1 MKLEQAFSSFVEKI
15 ETGEEGVF
23 WSERKGDS
31 VRWVFGWGKKTE
43 ASFETGPF
51 PLFSLTSFDGSVHRF
66 WHFEHSVS
74 SDEGIEDVNKSF
86 EQMCKTS
93 AKSLSS
99 TPIGDVFNISSCQD
113 TDTEKSFCEKIE
125 KIRQLSENGDV
136 WVLNLAHSLSGD
148 LTNEMEL
155 LNVFHNFLK
164 LEKDHCGGVIWT
176 NEQKMCSMSP
186 EVFLRQK
193 ENIVSTFPIK
203 GTGTREYLE
212 TNEKEIS
219 ELAMV
224 TDLLRNDLGQIAQ
237 RVWVEHERVL
247 VDRGSFFDAQA
258 QIYATLTPTLSQG
271 EKESF
276 LTWSQFHSLLPCGSI
291 SGAPKKRVVE
301 NILALEDFE
310 RGFYTGTFGV
320 RFSPTDSVFNILIR
334 TLFLEPSPQPSPS
347 GRGELRWKFP
357 VGAGITYE
365 SIPRL
370 EWAETLQKA
379 EILKRVQ
386 EMETRSRDRV
396 YKNGS

>member
-1 MKLEQAFSSFVEKI
+1 MKLEQAFASFVEKI
-15 ETGEEGVF
+15 ETGAEGVF
-23 WSERKGDS
+23 WSERKGES
-31 VRWVFGWGKKTE
+31 IRWVFGWGKKTE
-43 ASFETGPF
+43 CSFETGPF
-51 PLFSLTSFDGSVHRF
+51 PLFSLTSFEGNQHSF

-74 SDEGIEDVNKSF
+74 NEDRIESVNKSF

-93 AKSLSS
+93 GKN
-99 TPIGDVFNISSCQD
+99 VFNISTCQD
-113 TDTEKSFCEKIE
+113 TDTEKSFCSKIE

-136 WVLNLAHSLSGD
+136 WVLNLAHALSGD
-148 LTNEMEL
+148 LTDEKEL
-155 LNVFHNFLK
+155 LNVFHHFLL
-164 LEKDHCGGVIWT
+164 LEKDHCGGIIWT

-193 ENIVSTFPIK
+193 ENILSTFPIK

-224 TDLLRNDLGQIAQ
+224 TDLLRNDLGQIAK
-237 RVWVEHERVL
+237 RVWVENDRVL

-258 QIYATLTPTLSQG
+258 QIYAELPSN
-271 EKESF
+271 

-301 NILALEDFE
+301 NILALENFD

-334 TLFLEPSPQPSPS
+334 TLFIAEETW
-347 GRGELRWKFP
+347 RFP

-365 SIPRL
+365 SIPSR

-379 EILKRVQ
+379 EILKQ
-386 EMETRSRDRV
+386 V
-396 YKNGS
+396 YESTSQQVDE